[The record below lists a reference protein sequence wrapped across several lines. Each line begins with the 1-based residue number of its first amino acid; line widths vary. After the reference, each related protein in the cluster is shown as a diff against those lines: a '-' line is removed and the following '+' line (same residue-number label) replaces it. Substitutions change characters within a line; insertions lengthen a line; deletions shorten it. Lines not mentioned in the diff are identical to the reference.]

1 MKDFNAYPW
10 EICWVG
16 ETIILHIH
24 TCIQATVWLAHKVL
38 FKLVQI
44 TDGRIVEALES
55 YHKVTKEGV
64 YIGCLS
70 CASCASCASSV
81 HVGCLSLLL
90 LASDKVALLLQR

>member
-24 TCIQATVWLAHKVL
+24 TCIQNTVWLAYKVL

-64 YIGCLS
+64 YLGACRVPSLCLS
-70 CASCASCASSV
+70 GVCPSSCW
-81 HVGCLSLLL
+81 L
-90 LASDKVALLLQR
+90 

>member
-16 ETIILHIH
+16 ETIILPSPL
-24 TCIQATVWLAHKVL
+24 CVQASVWLVYKVL

-55 YHKVTKEGV
+55 YHKATKEGV
-64 YIGCLS
+64 HIGCLL
-70 CASCASCASSV
+70 CA
-81 HVGCLSLLL
+81 
-90 LASDKVALLLQR
+90 

>member
-16 ETIILHIH
+16 EGIILHIH
-24 TCIQATVWLAHKVL
+24 TCIQNTVWLAYKVL

-64 YIGCLS
+64 YVGCL
-70 CASCASCASSV
+70 SCASSV
-81 HVGCLSLLL
+81 HVGCLSFLL
-90 LASDKVALLLQR
+90 LASDKVVS